1 MSSFNLLHAAVAFA
15 AAFAAGAINSV
26 AGGGTLISFPTLI
39 WLGLNSVTANA
50 TNTVAIWPGSL
61 GGMWG
66 FRRELR
72 TANSRLL
79 ALLLP
84 SLIGGLAG
92 AWLLR
97 YPPPALFDRLV
108 PFLILFATLLFMAQE
123 TVQRLLKTAGT
134 AQHGSW
140 KWLPR
145 PARFLLLFALF
156 PRLLRRRH
164 RHPHAGRAEH
174 PRPYRHP
181 PDERPEE
188 PLRPVHQRRR
198 GHLLHLLRHG
208 LLARR
213 TAHGPRRYRRRHRR
227 LRPGPQTGP
236 HRRSPHRHL
245 DRLRHGH
252 LAVLPALVSCL
263 ADSLTIA
270 GHSPWRRH
278 SCRRPVGVDARLA
291 STLVSTP
298 GRRCQSLTETLH

>member
-1 MSSFNLLHAAVAFA
+1 MTSFSLLHAAVAFA

-79 ALLLP
+79 VLLLP

-97 YPPPALFDRLV
+97 YTPPALFDRLV

-123 TVQRLLKTAGT
+123 TVQRLLRTAGT

-140 KWLPR
+140 KWL
-145 PARFLLLFALF
+145 AGAAVFQLFVAFYGGYFGAGIGILMLAALSILGLTDIHQMNGLKNLFALSINGVAAIYF
-156 PRLLRRRH
+156 IFYGMVYWPDALLMAVGAI
-164 RHPHAGRAEH
+164 AG
-174 PRPYRHP
+174 
-181 PDERPEE
+181 
-188 PLRPVHQRRR
+188 
-198 GHLLHLLRHG
+198 GIG
-208 LLARR
+208 GSGLARKLGR
-213 TAHGPRRYRRRHRR
+213 TAVRRIVISIGFAMAISLFFRH
-227 LRPGPQTGP
+227 
-236 HRRSPHRHL
+236 
-245 DRLRHGH
+245 
-252 LAVLPALVSCL
+252 
-263 ADSLTIA
+263 
-270 GHSPWRRH
+270 
-278 SCRRPVGVDARLA
+278 
-291 STLVSTP
+291 
-298 GRRCQSLTETLH
+298 